1 MSTASPAAPSA
12 AKPVDDMNALAGIVQ
27 VSPSEAAV
35 ASRDT
40 FIVALKDSCPLIDLM
55 LGGINFP
62 KRTGRVGK
70 DGEMSI
76 RSGQIV
82 HLSKADVA
90 RVREAASRTFLRH
103 NYMPGVFDTDGTPKI
118 MGTIKVEASP
128 KGVSNP
134 VMIHPTDIPI
144 SEFVIMRKVEKIVTS
159 DQDEISLEIE
169 HRTNTIIAEQ
179 NAADEAKQNE
189 PSFRRA
195 NKARAQAAAA
205 MATSPPATGVQ
216 HFVRPD

>member
-1 MSTASPAAPSA
+1 MSTAAPAAPNA
-12 AKPVDDMNALAGIVQ
+12 TKPVDDANPLAGIVQ
-27 VSPSEAAV
+27 VSPSEAAI

-62 KRTGRVGK
+62 KQTGRVGK
-70 DGEMSI
+70 DGSMSV

-82 HLSKADVA
+82 QLSKTDIA
-90 RVREAASRTFLRH
+90 RVRDAASRTFLRH
-103 NYMPGVFDTDGTPKI
+103 NYMPGVFDVDGTPRI
-118 MGTIKVEASP
+118 MGTVKVEASP

-134 VMIHPTDIPI
+134 VMILPTDIPI
-144 SEFVIMRKVEKIVTS
+144 AEFIIMRKVEKVVMG
-159 DQDEISLEIE
+159 DQDEVGLEIE

-195 NKARAQAAAA
+195 SKARAQAAAA